1 MGALTFEDAGMPEPS
16 APRGWLLRWLDAMAS
31 WQMRHSYC
39 VISRHQAL
47 SATMTGVNQPSSTNE
62 RSSTSP
68 CDR

>member
-1 MGALTFEDAGMPEPS
+1 MGALTFEDAGMPDPS
-16 APRGWLLRWLDAMAS
+16 APRGWLLRWLDALAS

-39 VISRHQAL
+39 AIKRNQTA

-62 RSSTSP
+62 RLSISP